1 MSIKKVVVAGGGVLG
16 SQIAFQTAYCGFDV
30 TVWLRSPSSITRTQ
44 PKLDAVRGY
53 YIQAIE
59 KMKEQPDNPAVFA
72 RGIADRENFDAE
84 ECRKKVENAY
94 NSIKIELDLAAA
106 VNDADLVIESMAE
119 EADAK
124 KTFYKT
130 LAPLLPE
137 KTVLV
142 TNSSTM
148 LPSTFAKFTGC
159 PERYLA
165 LHFANEIWRNNT
177 AEIMGHEGT
186 EPQYFAAVVAFARDI
201 RMIPLELH
209 KEKSGYI
216 LNSIL
221 VPMLCAAMDLYA
233 TGVSDPETIDK
244 TWVLATGAP
253 LTTSTRLIFIFRNLS
268 RPITSKRLTL
278 CSKSISTKG
287 KPVFRRAKASIS
299 TDKYE
304 FFRFSAIFGERFS
317 EIPNSFNE
325 ITAL

>member
-106 VNDADLVIESMAE
+106 VKDADLVIESMAE

-137 KTVLV
+137 KPYSLPILRRCCLRPSPSLRAVRSV
-142 TNSSTM
+142 TSRFISQT
-148 LPSTFAKFTGC
+148 
-159 PERYLA
+159 
-165 LHFANEIWRNNT
+165 
-177 AEIMGHEGT
+177 
-186 EPQYFAAVVAFARDI
+186 
-201 RMIPLELH
+201 
-209 KEKSGYI
+209 KSG
-216 LNSIL
+216 
-221 VPMLCAAMDLYA
+221 A
-233 TGVSDPETIDK
+233 TT
-244 TWVLATGAP
+244 
-253 LTTSTRLIFIFRNLS
+253 
-268 RPITSKRLTL
+268 
-278 CSKSISTKG
+278 
-287 KPVFRRAKASIS
+287 
-299 TDKYE
+299 
-304 FFRFSAIFGERFS
+304 
-317 EIPNSFNE
+317 
-325 ITAL
+325 